1 MNIFGFFAVIIACI
15 AICIIVMIV
24 CKHGITIHHTH
35 KDLTEQPAPVEKPV
49 MGFAPE
55 KKDEKSN
62 VNEEVAVASM
72 DAVIAAANELMG
84 IETMSKEVNNGRQE

>member
-1 MNIFGFFAVIIACI
+1 MNIFGFFAVIIACV
-15 AICIIVMIV
+15 AVCIITMIV
-24 CKHGITIHHTH
+24 CKHGITIHHTN

-55 KKDEKSN
+55 KKDDKSD
-62 VNEEVAVASM
+62 VNKEVAVASM

-84 IETMSKEVNNGRQE
+84 IETVNREVNNDRQE